1 MQSREI
7 SRARRVAAAAP
18 AHPAEL
24 LAPFGEDPPQAHEA
38 RLAVI
43 ALEGVVHGEVHEP
56 HERPPVVVEVDHV
69 DAGEV
74 LLEGWKP
81 TLLEAEEPCQE
92 RHVRPAVRDGERGPP
107 PRPGEQAGNRSERA
121 RPHLPERLPA
131 QERRVDRYVAAG
143 EETDDVGKD
152 VMQLDALERAGR
164 DLAQAFFDLDGQL
177 QARGDDA
184 RRAPGANRRARE
196 HEVEADAGQGRG
208 RPLDLASAFGR
219 EIRPVGR
226 PGAQVEGLPVA
237 HEVEPAH
244 PGGHTRPPRLFP
256 PGGDGLCSADA
267 RASRWHGCARLGPGA
282 AACRGGR
289 GRAHRLADS
298 RTRTRD
304 GAADRRD
311 RSRGAGGGL
320 PERGSGRARG
330 AAGPRLAGK
339 LVIDA
344 VVPLAFVHGVAAVAP
359 VPGAGSVGELL
370 DRRLTGARVVSAF
383 KTLPAGMLGELA
395 RPLEGDVI
403 LCGED
408 ATARAEV
415 RALVARLPGL
425 RAVDAGGIVNA
436 RALGALAALLINVN
450 RRYRAETTV
459 RIIGVP

>member
-152 VMQLDALERAGR
+152 VMQLDALERARR

-256 PGGDGLCSADA
+256 PGGNGLCSADA

-304 GAADRRD
+304 GAADRR
-311 RSRGAGGGL
+311 
-320 PERGSGRARG
+320 
-330 AAGPRLAGK
+330 
-339 LVIDA
+339 
-344 VVPLAFVHGVAAVAP
+344 
-359 VPGAGSVGELL
+359 

-436 RALGALAALLINVN
+436 RALEALAALLINVK